1 MNNNA
6 NAPQITLTPTQQRV
20 LDHMLRFIDSPQQV
34 FILTG
39 YAGTGKTT
47 MMNAFVDELAKKDVQ
62 HILMAS
68 TGRAAKILS
77 NRANCKAT
85 TVHSNIYTFNDFN
98 RDIGKMAEQLEKQQ
112 LMESDGQL
120 LLQFT
125 PMSIEP
131 TAQKHIYI
139 IDEASMI
146 SDEEDRNPT
155 QALFGS
161 GRVLHDLLTY
171 DPSGK
176 FLFVGDECQLP
187 PIGQPF
193 SPALSPQYFREKF
206 NIEAVHYQLTQIM
219 RQQSDNDII
228 VAANKIRQLY
238 QDPPQVKWG
247 KFPLRNR
254 KHVRLYPSQLQLLNA
269 YIRNIKDNGFNS
281 ATLIC
286 GTNRLCLSLTNL
298 IRPSLGFNQSVLMP
312 GELLLVTQNNCLS
325 GLMNGDLVKVLQLG
339 TRKRR
344 AGLTFLEVEVE
355 ELFTHRVV
363 KQMLIE
369 DILYSSL
376 PNLKQYDQQALF
388 IDYYHRM
395 KDRRISH
402 KSQVFKDFMLT
413 DPYLNAIRAV
423 FGYALTCHKA
433 QGGEWKDVHLDIPRK
448 FSFETNKPEYQ
459 WVYTAVTRAAD
470 QLHIVDDFFI
480 A

>member
-6 NAPQITLTPTQQRV
+6 NTPKITLTPTQQRV
-20 LDHMLRFIDSPQQV
+20 LDHMLRFIDSSQQV

-47 MMNAFVDELAKKDVQ
+47 MMNAFVAELVKRDVQ

-131 TAQKHIYI
+131 TAQKHVYI

-238 QDPPQVKWG
+238 QDPPLVKWG

-298 IRPSLGFNQSVLMP
+298 IRPSLGFNQPVLMP

-369 DILYSSL
+369 DILYSAL

-433 QGGEWKDVHLDIPRK
+433 QGGEWKDVYLDIPRK
-448 FSFETNKPEYQ
+448 FSFETSKPEYQ

>member
-1 MNNNA
+1 
-6 NAPQITLTPTQQRV
+6 
-20 LDHMLRFIDSPQQV
+20 
-34 FILTG
+34 
-39 YAGTGKTT
+39 
-47 MMNAFVDELAKKDVQ
+47 MMNAFVAELAKRDVQ

-238 QDPPQVKWG
+238 QEPPQVKWG

-298 IRPSLGFNQSVLMP
+298 IRPSLGFNQPVLMP
-312 GELLLVTQNNCLS
+312 GEPLLVTQNNCLS

-344 AGLTFLEVEVE
+344 AGLTFLDVQVE

-363 KQMLIE
+363 KQLLIE
-369 DILYSSL
+369 DILYSSQ

-433 QGGEWKDVHLDIPRK
+433 QGGEWKDVYLDIPRK
-448 FSFETNKPEYQ
+448 FSFETSKPEYQ

>member
-6 NAPQITLTPTQQRV
+6 NTPQITLTPTQQRV
-20 LDHMLRFIDSPQQV
+20 LDHMLRFIDSSQQV

-47 MMNAFVDELAKKDVQ
+47 MMNAFVAELAKRDVQ

-146 SDEEDRNPT
+146 SDEEDHNPT

-298 IRPSLGFNQSVLMP
+298 IRPSLGFNQPVLMP

-433 QGGEWKDVHLDIPRK
+433 QGGEWKDVYLDIPRK
-448 FSFETNKPEYQ
+448 FSFETSKPEYQ

>member
-6 NAPQITLTPTQQRV
+6 NTPQITLTPTQQRV

-77 NRANCKAT
+77 NRATCKAT

-98 RDIGKMAEQLEKQQ
+98 RDIGKMAEQLDKQQ

-120 LLQFT
+120 LLQFA
-125 PMSIEP
+125 PVSIEP
-131 TAQKHIYI
+131 TKKKHIYI

-161 GRVLHDLLTY
+161 GRVLHDLLTD

-193 SPALSPQYFREKF
+193 SPALSPQYFRERF

-238 QDPPQVKWG
+238 QNPPRVKWG

-254 KHVRLYPSQLQLLNA
+254 KHVHLYPSQLQLLNA
-269 YIRNIKDNGFNS
+269 YIRNIKANGFNS

-298 IRPSLGFNQSVLMP
+298 VRPALGFNQSVLMP

-433 QGGEWKDVHLDIPRK
+433 QGGEWKDVYLDIPRK
-448 FSFETNKPEYQ
+448 FSFETSKPQYQ

>member
-6 NAPQITLTPTQQRV
+6 NTPQITLTATQQRV
-20 LDHMLRFIDSPQQV
+20 LDHMLRFIDSSQQV

-47 MMNAFVDELAKKDVQ
+47 MMNAFVAELAKRDVQ

-98 RDIGKMAEQLEKQQ
+98 RDISKMAEQLEKQQ

-176 FLFVGDECQLP
+176 FHFVGDECQLP

-298 IRPSLGFNQSVLMP
+298 IRPSLGFNQPVLMP

-369 DILYSSL
+369 DILYSSQ

-433 QGGEWKDVHLDIPRK
+433 QGGEWKDVYLDIPRK

>member
-6 NAPQITLTPTQQRV
+6 NTPQITLTPTQQRV
-20 LDHMLRFIDSPQQV
+20 LDHMLRFIDSSQQV

-47 MMNAFVDELAKKDVQ
+47 MMNAFVTELAKRDVQ

-298 IRPSLGFNQSVLMP
+298 IRPSLGFNQPVLMP

-369 DILYSSL
+369 DILYSSQL
-376 PNLKQYDQQALF
+376 NLKQYDQQALF

-433 QGGEWKDVHLDIPRK
+433 QGGEWKDVYLDIPRK

>member
-20 LDHMLRFIDSPQQV
+20 LDHMLRFIDSSQQV

-47 MMNAFVDELAKKDVQ
+47 MMNTFVDELAKKDVQ
-62 HILMAS
+62 HVLMAS

-98 RDIGKMAEQLEKQQ
+98 RDIGKMAEQLDKQQ

-120 LLQFT
+120 LLQFA
-125 PMSIEP
+125 PVSIEP
-131 TAQKHIYI
+131 TKQKHIYI

-146 SDEEDRNPT
+146 SDEEDPNPT

-193 SPALSPQYFREKF
+193 SPALSPQYFRERF

-238 QDPPQVKWG
+238 QNPPRVKWG

-254 KHVRLYPSQLQLLNA
+254 KHVHLYPSQLQLLNA
-269 YIRNIKDNGFNS
+269 YIRNIKANGFNS
-281 ATLIC
+281 ATLMC

-298 IRPSLGFNQSVLMP
+298 VRPALGFNQSVLMP

-339 TRKRR
+339 TRFRR

-363 KQMLIE
+363 KQLLIE
-369 DILYSSL
+369 DILYSSHS
-376 PNLKQYDQQALF
+376 NLKQYDQQALF

-395 KDRRISH
+395 KDKKIGH
-402 KSQVFKDFMLT
+402 KSQAFKDFMLT

-423 FGYALTCHKA
+423 YGYALTCHKA
-433 QGGEWKDVHLDIPRK
+433 QGGEWKDVYLDIPRK
-448 FSFETNKPEYQ
+448 FSFETNKPQYQ